1 MPFSPEEIEGKQFI
15 STLRGFDK
23 DEVSMFLRAVAADY
37 RKALE
42 RAERAEQQLK
52 QGTTGSLPPAGGD
65 DPNA

>member
-37 RKALE
+37 RKALV
-42 RAERAEQQLK
+42 RADEAEEKLRRL
-52 QGTTGSLPPAGGD
+52 TGSASEEGTG
-65 DPNA
+65 